1 MNERMF
7 PLRSTV
13 VAPSS
18 ILAACVAVLL
28 AGCATDAPLKSGTG
42 GSGAGSGTGG
52 AGGNAVV
59 SCGSDNPDDLIA
71 DFAMDNGDHPA
82 DGRSGGWYVYGD
94 DNGTFD
100 PPKSTDP
107 TVPYPIDKA
116 GGNPTCSG
124 GGAFHVKATGFSGFG
139 AAAATD
145 FVAQVK
151 PMVKGTYDATKY
163 KGVSF
168 WAKAA
173 APVKFVQVKFPDVFS
188 DAQAD
193 PTTLNP
199 TYFACTNSLCG
210 FNNGC
215 SPYIVKLSS
224 SSDDLN
230 YPAYMTTQIDTSWKR
245 FDILFADAKQDK
257 YCTGY
262 NPVMMLDLKHLVGFA
277 IQVNADFTVTPT
289 APNNF
294 EMWIDDVRFIR

>member
-1 MNERMF
+1 
-7 PLRSTV
+7 
-13 VAPSS
+13 
-18 ILAACVAVLL
+18 
-28 AGCATDAPLKSGTG
+28 
-42 GSGAGSGTGG
+42 
-52 AGGNAVV
+52 V

-71 DFAMDNGDHPA
+71 EFTDDNGDHPA

-94 DNGTFD
+94 DFGTFD
-100 PPKSTDP
+100 PPKSKDP
-107 TVPYPIDKA
+107 TVAYPIDKT
-116 GGNPTCSG
+116 GGNPACSG

-151 PMVKGTYDATKY
+151 PMVKGTYDASKY

-193 PTTLNP
+193 PTTLDP
-199 TYFACTNSLCG
+199 SYFTCTNSLCG
-210 FNNGC
+210 FPNGC

-224 SSDDLN
+224 TSDDPN
-230 YPAYMTTQIDTSWKR
+230 YPKYMTTQIDTTWKR

-257 YCTGY
+257 YCSGY

-277 IQVNADFTVTPT
+277 IQVNADFTVMPT

-294 EMWIDDVRFIR
+294 ELWIDDVRFIR